1 MLKNNRKTVL
11 FISGIIISVILIC
24 FLFLQNT
31 IISFVIEKKID
42 IIMSSPTSSSVAQDY
57 IKEHKKDYDD
67 IINMGDKALD
77 YMLKQFDEKDEFG
90 LKGHVMAQACI
101 DILGDKN
108 KVNSYITGEDWYS
121 QYMKIYRK

>member
-1 MLKNNRKTVL
+1 M
-11 FISGIIISVILIC
+11 
-24 FLFLQNT
+24 
-31 IISFVIEKKID
+31 IEKKID
-42 IIMSSPTSSSVAQDY
+42 IIMSSPGSSSVAQDY

-77 YMLKQFDEKDEFG
+77 YMLKQFEEKDEFG

-108 KVNSYITGEDWYS
+108 KVKSYITGEDWYS
-121 QYMKIYRK
+121 QHMKVYRE